1 MLFPLSAMLSE
12 LKLHDHELLVR
23 NLLTALLGDALD
35 IRLAQPLRGIQLMDY
50 QGPGGRVIHVVNG
63 VGQRPLSQNLPLQ
76 VELVLRWEKGAAPR
90 VRGLLCGEPEVRL
103 EGGELRIR
111 TAPVQTWEVLTVEA

>member
-1 MLFPLSAMLSE
+1 MVRTWKDVRLEANVRGE
-12 LKLHDHELLVR
+12 LNAREDE
-23 NLLTALLGDALD
+23 
-35 IRLAQPLRGIQLMDY
+35 
-50 QGPGGRVIHVVNG
+50 GGH
-63 VGQRPLSQNLPLQ
+63 LQ
-76 VELVLRWEKGAAPR
+76 LVLRWEKGAAPR